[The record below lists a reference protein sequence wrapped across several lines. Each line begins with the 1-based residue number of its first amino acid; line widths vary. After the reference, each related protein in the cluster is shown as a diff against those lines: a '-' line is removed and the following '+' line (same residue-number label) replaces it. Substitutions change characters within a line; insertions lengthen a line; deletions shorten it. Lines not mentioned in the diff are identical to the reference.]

1 MPQYPFMYPGVYS
14 PGQMA
19 FNNNA
24 ELSQLISMFSGP
36 LLGQMAGPGNFM
48 PHMMPTQQLVD
59 QFALRNYQ
67 DQTRA
72 SAFQIAHDNTPGVAG
87 RLLGLRSAFTD
98 APATELNREQ
108 ASNMAGII
116 NNPFMKAALGQIIGP
131 ENMESMLHGR
141 KGDVSALGSTIN
153 RVGYFRHDP
162 TGSGRMDAAS
172 LTDFSRG
179 MYAHMYEPQG
189 NLEEIE
195 TQARDTDAA
204 VRTAGRTRLK
214 KAAKRENVE
223 IVDDADVATR
233 LETMEDAPKQVEA
246 LYKKYVADGKATD
259 TKQQA
264 QELVKFERAIAAAG
278 VLKENEMTVGG
289 LRQKAE
295 RAPVDEMHGFM
306 AGQVGQ
312 ITENMFQRGMLPQ
325 AIGAMTPSER
335 ARLVN
340 QTPLDAETETRLSR
354 ELARR
359 DLEDKTNA
367 SDKARQYRGLTT
379 DRERNRFIDENVE
392 DYRVELKKTR
402 DEVEKTATGAV
413 GAMNA
418 TDLEKLKGFD
428 SLAGN
433 VDAKRSAEAIK
444 KYTGA
449 VAAVRDIFGDNGNPN
464 APLPALLAALEG
476 LTGGA
481 VGSMKPQKIEATL
494 RQMQTLAKEAGIGFE
509 QMAAMST
516 QIDGMGQAMGLTPAD
531 TLRIKGGAMAAAK
544 VMQDTGAFSNP
555 IYGQVDKGTA
565 TAQTAE
571 LITRGA
577 GSRNAAAMAAL
588 ESIYQ
593 ADPSRFADSDME
605 RALVA
610 YRDNEGDGTYTTK
623 SGEVRN
629 IREEIGR
636 HGQAGAINLLTQA
649 GGTRNEY
656 NAQINNPAAK
666 QFSNPMF
673 AFLTQKY
680 EALRDINYGDT
691 QGRVLSK
698 LEKNST
704 LLDGKD
710 QEGRARFGA
719 QLGDVVAKMIVDSS
733 GLETDEQITYI
744 QENMEAEFA
753 KEFEKTM
760 PPDQAAAKAKEAAS
774 AMSSRSSINEF
785 IGGANTVFAAKTG
798 RMLSN
803 DYQHRGNGRDAKTAQ
818 EYAQSAVRA
827 QRRAE
832 TGMGFESPA
841 TAEISDYLLSLHEK
855 GEKFNADEFIKAGLR
870 VTSDREILN
879 RYAHDMEGGFN
890 VIGDLRKKALIT
902 RSDVEGMKGD
912 TAGLKKLAGVADD
925 IEIVSNEKTAEL
937 RDAKINELAK
947 DNKAVARAYKE
958 YVSGSA
964 AIDPEKMT
972 DKDRANFVAELR
984 ANERFMADT
993 ELDVLGSKRMSQ
1005 KTLDTKVGL
1014 QIGSAKDGQKQ
1025 QAVDI
1030 AKIEKAMLEG
1040 SNPEVLREGVFATLR
1055 ALNVN
1060 LDETQTNELRT
1071 AISDTSEQ
1079 GGKKLK
1085 AALDSLSK
1093 TGAISGQQETQLREV
1108 SNALQKGIPLQL
1120 GKTLGIDKITDK
1132 EMTRELAAVFAE
1144 TQNLTPAE
1152 AEKKAKA
1159 AVETV
1164 TKQREEAAKKSETAS
1179 GKPATTAEA
1188 RVETQRQLEA
1198 TLQKEYEQDPALTA
1212 EDAKKKAQETAAAV
1226 MQRTSDAVAEKSA
1239 GGVQQQRVDTLEVN
1253 AQTVVIKGGKVDGA
1267 DSVTGGTGVA
1277 DLLPAGLDVGAI
1289 GDMLPSGVDAKMAG
1303 GLLQAVTGG
1312 GVGDL
1317 LTSVAGMGVAAI
1329 NGQTPKTPETPKEDA
1344 AIAPP
1349 APAPQPAAP
1358 EPEKVQQANEAQMKQ
1373 DAGITPP
1380 PTEEQKMYTAD
1391 ELAALHPE
1399 GVKDE
1404 FGETQPWEPP
1414 LSQRLPTGN
1423 YERKNGGNYV
1433 NTETGQE
1440 YDRYGNPAGGVYSA
1454 DGHKWSASAP
1464 AEQVTSE
1471 EKQGEAQRP
1480 AQPSANV
1487 KKDEQTT
1494 VQQNNE
1500 EEFKRKSGVP
1510 AATSTPQK
1518 DPNAPN
1524 REQLRLQNV
1533 YADKLDRL
1541 AAATSDYD
1549 RRDAEQDIQTSFE
1562 QMGKHNAAREAG
1574 IDTSRGLDYDV
1585 HAGTINGKA
1594 VSPES
1599 VARHIKLLKEQ
1610 AAKDPKSLLTDEI
1623 RERRYGEKPKAA
1635 AVTAKNEEELKRANG
1650 LSSANVTP
1658 EQAAAQT
1665 AAPSPPASPENK
1677 TARLTPE
1684 AAAGAAVPSAEIGA
1698 ADTLASALPEAKP
1711 PASSVSA
1718 VSRVQ
1723 SLSANMPVGPAA
1735 AAPGGGAS
1743 AAGGGGSSGGSM
1755 TINGT
1760 LALSGLQE
1768 AILSAQGSRVMQT
1781 EGGAPVVIDPT
1792 MQQGTPSAPK
1802 TYA

>member
-1 MPQYPFMYPGVYS
+1 MPPPFGQQPQYPFMYPGVYS

-24 ELSQLISMFSGP
+24 EMSQLISMFSGP

-48 PHMMPTQQLVD
+48 PHIMPTQQLGD

-67 DQTRA
+67 DQTRT

-116 NNPFMKAALGQIIGP
+116 NNPFMKAVLGQIIGP
-131 ENMESMLHGR
+131 ENMEATLHGK
-141 KGDVSALGSTIN
+141 KGDVSALGATIN
-153 RVGYFRHDP
+153 RIGYFRQDP
-162 TGSGRMDAAS
+162 TGPGRMDAGS
-172 LTDFSRG
+172 LADFSRG

-189 NLEEIE
+189 NLDEIE
-195 TQARDTDAA
+195 TQARDTDDA

-214 KAAKRENVE
+214 QAAKRESAE
-223 IVDDADVATR
+223 IVEDADVATR
-233 LETMEDAPKQVEA
+233 LETMDDAPKQVEA

-264 QELVKFERAIAAAG
+264 QELVKFERAIAASG
-278 VLKENEMTVGG
+278 VLKENETTIGG

-295 RAPVDEMHGFM
+295 RVPVDEMHGFM

-325 AIGAMTPSER
+325 AVGAMTPSER

-340 QTPLDAETETRLSR
+340 QTPLDEETETRLSR
-354 ELARR
+354 EMARR
-359 DLEDKTNA
+359 DFEDKTNS

-379 DRERNRFIDENVE
+379 DRERKTFIDENVE

-402 DEVEKTATGAV
+402 DEVEKTATGASS
-413 GAMNA
+413 AMNA

-565 TAQTAE
+565 TMQSAE

-577 GSRNAAAMAAL
+577 ASRNAAAMAAL

-666 QFSNPMF
+666 KFSNEMF
-673 AFLTQKY
+673 GFLTQKY

-691 QGRVLSK
+691 QGRVLAK
-698 LEKNST
+698 LEGSS
-704 LLDGKD
+704 LLAGKD
-710 QEGRARFGA
+710 QEGRAKFGA
-719 QLGDVVAKMIVDSS
+719 QLGDVVAKMVVDSS
-733 GLETDEQITYI
+733 GMETDDQITHI

-760 PPDQAAAKAKEAAS
+760 PPDQAAAKAKEAAA

-803 DYQHRGNGRDAKTAQ
+803 DYQLRGNGRDTKAAQ
-818 EYAQSAVRA
+818 EHAQSEKRA

-841 TAEISDYLLSLHEK
+841 AAEISDYLLSLHEK

-870 VTSDREILN
+870 ITPDREILN

-902 RSDVEGMKGD
+902 RSDVEDMKGD

-925 IEIVSNEKTAEL
+925 VEVVSNEKAAEL

-958 YVSGSA
+958 YVSGTKD
-964 AIDPEKMT
+964 IDPEKMT
-972 DKDRANFVAELR
+972 DKDRANFVTELK

-993 ELDVLGSKRMSQ
+993 ELGVLGSKRMSQ
-1005 KTLDTKVGL
+1005 KTLDTKVER

-1040 SNPEVLREGVFATLR
+1040 SNPEAMREGVFATLR
-1055 ALNVN
+1055 ALDVN
-1060 LDETQTNELRT
+1060 LDEKQTNELRA

-1079 GGKKLK
+1079 GGEKLK
-1085 AALDSLSK
+1085 ATLDTLSK
-1093 TGAISGQQETQLREV
+1093 SGAISGVQETQLREI

-1120 GKTLGIDKITDK
+1120 GKTLGIDQITNK
-1132 EMTRELAAVFAE
+1132 EMTRELAAHFAE
-1144 TQNLTPAE
+1144 TQKLTPEE
-1152 AEKKAKA
+1152 AEKKAKT

-1164 TKQREEAAKKSETAS
+1164 TKQREEAEKKAEAA
-1179 GKPATTAEA
+1179 GAKPATTAETRA
-1188 RVETQRQLEA
+1188 ETQRQLEA
-1198 TLQKEYEQDPALTA
+1198 TLQKEYAQDPALTEEA
-1212 EDAKKKAQETAAAV
+1212 AKKKAQETAAAV
-1226 MQRTSDAVAEKSA
+1226 MQKTSEAVAEKSA

-1253 AQTVVIKGGKVDGA
+1253 AQTVVIKSGKIDGDA
-1267 DSVTGGTGVA
+1267 APAGTGDTGVNFGGGA
-1277 DLLPAGLDVGAI
+1277 TAGSVMASATPILEDAGK
-1289 GDMLPSGVDAKMAG
+1289 MLSGVDAKMAG

-1329 NGQTPKTPETPKEDA
+1329 KGQTPETPTTPKEDA
-1344 AIAPP
+1344 PITAPT
-1349 APAPQPAAP
+1349 PAPQPSAP
-1358 EPEKVQQANEAQMKQ
+1358 EPEKAKQANEAQMKH
-1373 DAGITPP
+1373 DAGAVTPP
-1380 PTEEQKMYTAD
+1380 QKDEKTEGSQQGEQVTDLKTDLPVDHAQLATFDNPAFGHAAMELEKAKQANETQLKKDSGTSPPTAPPGQSPNADKNKTTGPTQKAAE
-1391 ELAALHPE
+1391 ELAAAEMRNTSAWNQTSLKEKEEAQLYALTQKEKELKATLDDKNLPE
-1399 GVKDE
+1399 KE
-1404 FGETQPWEPP
+1404 RAAAQKRLGEIAEDKEDALKTIVSHE
-1414 LSQRLPTGN
+1414 LGAEAGLDTSQRLDVHEGYSSETGSEYSVN
-1423 YERKNGGNYV
+1423 GVDISPEKYKRRLDAARERLKNGGDFLTDKSRELV
-1433 NTETGQE
+1433 ASREELAQKKE
-1440 YDRYGNPAGGVYSA
+1440 AAKEAGVTPDEMRSA
-1454 DGHKWSASAP
+1454 YK
-1464 AEQVTSE
+1464 T
-1471 EKQGEAQRP
+1471 EAQ
-1480 AQPSANV
+1480 
-1487 KKDEQTT
+1487 KETT
-1494 VQQNNE
+1494 
-1500 EEFKRKSGVP
+1500 
-1510 AATSTPQK
+1510 QK
-1518 DPNAPN
+1518 N
-1524 REQLRLQNV
+1524 QL
-1533 YADKLDRL
+1533 
-1541 AAATSDYD
+1541 
-1549 RRDAEQDIQTSFE
+1549 
-1562 QMGKHNAAREAG
+1562 
-1574 IDTSRGLDYDV
+1574 
-1585 HAGTINGKA
+1585 
-1594 VSPES
+1594 
-1599 VARHIKLLKEQ
+1599 LLK
-1610 AAKDPKSLLTDEI
+1610 KNPY
-1623 RERRYGEKPKAA
+1623 RRQCS
-1635 AVTAKNEEELKRANG
+1635 TR
-1650 LSSANVTP
+1650 
-1658 EQAAAQT
+1658 
-1665 AAPSPPASPENK
+1665 
-1677 TARLTPE
+1677 
-1684 AAAGAAVPSAEIGA
+1684 
-1698 ADTLASALPEAKP
+1698 
-1711 PASSVSA
+1711 
-1718 VSRVQ
+1718 
-1723 SLSANMPVGPAA
+1723 
-1735 AAPGGGAS
+1735 
-1743 AAGGGGSSGGSM
+1743 
-1755 TINGT
+1755 
-1760 LALSGLQE
+1760 
-1768 AILSAQGSRVMQT
+1768 
-1781 EGGAPVVIDPT
+1781 
-1792 MQQGTPSAPK
+1792 
-1802 TYA
+1802 